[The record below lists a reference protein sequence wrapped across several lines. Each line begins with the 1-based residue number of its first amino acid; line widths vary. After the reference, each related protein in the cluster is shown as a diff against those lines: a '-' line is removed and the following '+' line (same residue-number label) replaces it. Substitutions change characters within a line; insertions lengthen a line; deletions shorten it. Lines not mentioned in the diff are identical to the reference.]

1 MLPVSQ
7 HGRMSQKGLS
17 SFKGLQK
24 NVDENISWIL
34 TSKNTDKE
42 LEFVCI
48 SCETWKVEALTWPQ
62 CKHITSLEWQSSYTS
77 RWDNLMNIEKRWK
90 FVCTFY
96 ENLKVQGF
104 SSVLVLHNTS
114 IEGQSSYIWD
124 IHTSIDKKLKLKFVC
139 TFYKN
144 FKLWGLSSALAVHIT
159 SLEWQKLDICRL

>member
-1 MLPVSQ
+1 
-7 HGRMSQKGLS
+7 
-17 SFKGLQK
+17 
-24 NVDENISWIL
+24 
-34 TSKNTDKE
+34 
-42 LEFVCI
+42 
-48 SCETWKVEALTWPQ
+48 
-62 CKHITSLEWQSSYTS
+62 
-77 RWDNLMNIEKRWK
+77 MNIEKRWK